1 MLEAV
6 GCSALILIEAPP
18 QQTTVVCWGGA
29 KPVHQEGGDLRRLYT
44 TQHPLYC
51 GIDLHARTMDVCIL
65 DQHSAVLGH
74 RHMQTSPAA
83 FLHVIA
89 PHRQG
94 LIVAVGSG

>member
-1 MLEAV
+1 
-6 GCSALILIEAPP
+6 
-18 QQTTVVCWGGA
+18 
-29 KPVHQEGGDLRRLYT
+29 
-44 TQHPLYC
+44 LYC